1 MYFGNDFN
9 FMMSLTPVHGN
20 IPLCYLLTILSL
32 ILSAFNGCV
41 ANMQLRLFVTKTEYS
56 KDPNKQTGKRLC
68 MTNYTKQ
75 LSSCGY
81 YL

>member
-1 MYFGNDFN
+1 
-9 FMMSLTPVHGN
+9 MMSLTPVHGN
-20 IPLCYLLTILSL
+20 IPLCYLSTILSL

-41 ANMQLRLFVTKTEYS
+41 ANMQLRR
-56 KDPNKQTGKRLC
+56 NNKRLC

-75 LSSCGY
+75 LLSCGY